1 MSPEYSIRSDEHPV
15 KEFFQVLS
23 GILIFPYYVI
33 LVEADKLALK
43 LYNKRKQKA

>member
-1 MSPEYSIRSDEHPV
+1 MSPEYSMRSDEHPV

-33 LVEADKLALK
+33 LVESDKMALK
-43 LYNKRKQKA
+43 IYNRYRQGA